1 MSKFLDKI
9 LDWFNR
15 ISKDYEID
23 FYDPASHLN
32 YNINEVHYDE
42 DRIIFFMRDI
52 GMWHDDF
59 YVLDINEIKS
69 LREERNHLLCSIM
82 KDGVESELTFIK
94 SVVIHHDANH
104 QDKVFKIVH
113 QNECCNLDDSSLS
126 EVLKKFEEIEALKI
140 KKIVEYHS
148 LKYPQLSKVNL
159 ILTAI
164 EKLYNS

>member
-1 MSKFLDKI
+1 MSNSLNKI

-32 YNINEVHYDE
+32 YNINEIRYDKNQ
-42 DRIIFFMRDI
+42 IILFMRDT
-52 GMWHDDF
+52 WAWDDEF
-59 YVLDINEIKS
+59 YVLNINEIKS

-82 KDGVESELTFIK
+82 KDGVELELTFIK

-104 QDKVFKIVH
+104 QDKVLKIVH
-113 QNECCNLDDSSLS
+113 QNECCNLDDQSLS
-126 EVLKKFEEIEALKI
+126 KVLKDFEEIEAPKI
-140 KKIVEYHS
+140 KKIVEYYS

-159 ILTAI
+159 IQTLI